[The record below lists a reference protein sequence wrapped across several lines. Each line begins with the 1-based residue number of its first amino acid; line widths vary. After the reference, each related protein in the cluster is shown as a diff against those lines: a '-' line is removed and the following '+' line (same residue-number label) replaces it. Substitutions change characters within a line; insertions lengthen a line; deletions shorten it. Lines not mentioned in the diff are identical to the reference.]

1 MADLLNTFSFEGK
14 FPIRTIIRESDP
26 WFVAADV
33 CAVLEL
39 SNPSISVQALDE
51 DERAISSDPKLNL
64 GSAGCGPQSVNIISE
79 SGLYTLVL
87 RSRKPQAR
95 PFRRWVT
102 HEVLPAIRKRG
113 AYVAPTA
120 DLQAVVQASMEA
132 LGWHPEWKQSP
143 AEKLEQARK
152 DSKGSYELLK
162 GKVLPLLEQILAAEV
177 VEEDPAARFKV
188 DPTRAALADLLD
200 RVVTT
205 NMQIHNIKTALIP
218 ALQAN
223 HMMFHPIKTALDA
236 LLAAED
242 VRSGEKRSLADTTLH
257 SIAIGALRG
266 IMPNPGVEPAASIAG
281 KMLAKAPRHPQV
293 QYNR

>member
-1 MADLLNTFSFEGK
+1 MANLINTFSFEGK
-14 FPIRTIIRESDP
+14 HPVRTVIREDVP
-26 WFVAADV
+26 WFVAQDV
-33 CAVLEL
+33 CSAL
-39 SNPSISVQALDE
+39 SVEKHRDALGRLDD
-51 DERAISSDPKLNL
+51 DER
-64 GSAGCGPQSVNIISE
+64 GSVIVDTPGGPQEMGAVNE
-79 SGLYTLVL
+79 SGLYTLIL